1 MVKQSF
7 IGEVHLQVLGVQSD
21 VLFPVTQQ
29 REIERL
35 LKEARM
41 CFSLL
46 ILEPFFLPLMV
57 KVDAKFMVFIWV
69 LLKLCTHL
77 KINFNNVTYCVGRPP

>member
-1 MVKQSF
+1 MTMYSITKHWNFSTQFFLFVVKQSF

-35 LKEARM
+35 LKEAGM
-41 CFSLL
+41 CLVYLS
-46 ILEPFFLPLMV
+46 
-57 KVDAKFMVFIWV
+57 
-69 LLKLCTHL
+69 
-77 KINFNNVTYCVGRPP
+77 

>member
-1 MVKQSF
+1 MFMVKQSF

-41 CFSLL
+41 CLVYLS
-46 ILEPFFLPLMV
+46 
-57 KVDAKFMVFIWV
+57 
-69 LLKLCTHL
+69 
-77 KINFNNVTYCVGRPP
+77 

>member
-1 MVKQSF
+1 MTMYSITKHWNFFHSIFLFMVKQSF

-41 CFSLL
+41 CLVYLS
-46 ILEPFFLPLMV
+46 
-57 KVDAKFMVFIWV
+57 
-69 LLKLCTHL
+69 
-77 KINFNNVTYCVGRPP
+77 